1 MSSRPMLGLIIFL
14 KMGKVLSWETVS
26 IKITIFP
33 KLIYEFKI
41 ILIRISSEGKGLENG
56 SKDHLEE

>member
-1 MSSRPMLGLIIFL
+1 MLGLIIFL